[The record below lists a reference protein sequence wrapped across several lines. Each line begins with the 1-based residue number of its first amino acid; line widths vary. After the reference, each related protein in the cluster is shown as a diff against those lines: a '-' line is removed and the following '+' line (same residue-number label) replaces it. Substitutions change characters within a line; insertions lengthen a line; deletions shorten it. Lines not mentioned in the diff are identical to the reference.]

1 MIPLASNENPLGMP
15 DAARRA
21 AAQALDGAALYPDGA
36 GRDLKLA
43 LSGHLGVP
51 ADWITLGSGSCEILT
66 LTAQACVQPGQGVLW
81 SQYGFLVYA
90 QAAALVHARRS
101 VVPARDFGHDLDA
114 MRAAVDDTTRLVF
127 IANPNNPTGTLLDP
141 ARLHDFITQMPA
153 PVTVLLDEAY
163 TEYLT
168 PEQRYDSMAWVRQHP
183 NLIVARTFSK
193 AYGLAG
199 LRIGYGVAQAALSQR
214 LNGVRPRFNV
224 TTPAMA
230 AARAALD
237 DTGFQQRTYELNLS
251 GRAELATGL
260 RALGLGVQP
269 SAGNFLMVQF
279 PDAPAMHAALLAAG
293 IEVST
298 LVPYGL
304 PDRLRI
310 TIGLPEQNQALLTA
324 VARALQPT

>member
-15 DAARRA
+15 DAARAA
-21 AAQALDGAALYPDGA
+21 AAQALADAALYPDGT

-43 LSGHLGVP
+43 LSRRLDVP
-51 ADWITLGSGSCEILT
+51 TDWITLGSGSCEILT
-66 LTAQACVQPGQGVLW
+66 LTAQACVQPGERVVW
-81 SQYGFLVYA
+81 SQYGFLVYG
-90 QAAALVHARRS
+90 QAAALVHARRT

-114 MRAAVDDTTRLVF
+114 MRAAVDDSTRLVF
-127 IANPNNPTGTLLDP
+127 VANPNNPTGTLLDP
-141 ARLHDFITQMPA
+141 ARLQDFIARMPA
-153 PVTVLLDEAY
+153 QVTVLLDEAY

-168 PEQRYDSMAWVRQHP
+168 PEQRYDSMGWVRQHA

-230 AARAALD
+230 AAQAALGD
-237 DTGFQQRTYELNLS
+237 AAFQQRTYALNLS
-251 GRAELATGL
+251 GRAELSRGL
-260 RALGLGVQP
+260 RALGLGVHP

-279 PDAPAMHAALLAAG
+279 PDAPAMHAGLLAAG
-293 IEVST
+293 IEVSA

-310 TIGLPEQNQALLTA
+310 TVGLPEQNQALLTA
-324 VARALQPT
+324 VARALQPA